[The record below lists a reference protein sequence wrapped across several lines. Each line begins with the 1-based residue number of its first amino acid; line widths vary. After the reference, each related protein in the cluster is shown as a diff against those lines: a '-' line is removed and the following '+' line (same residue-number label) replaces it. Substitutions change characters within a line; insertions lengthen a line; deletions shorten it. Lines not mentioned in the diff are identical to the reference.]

1 MRESEGEKAVHAYSV
16 TAHVLYKG
24 HGEPVKVSRN
34 LPTEFIIE
42 IYFLD
47 RLLCI
52 EFSPFYTFVALCV
65 RCVDLCIAIQH
76 NTP

>member
-16 TAHVLYKG
+16 TTHVLYKG
-24 HGEPVKVSRN
+24 HGKPVKVSRN
-34 LPTEFIIE
+34 FATEFIIE

-52 EFSPFYTFVALCV
+52 EFLPFCTFVALYV
-65 RCVDLCIAIQH
+65 RCVELFDAIQR